1 MNMHRHLILLIFLIV
16 PAFAGAAERYVST
29 GVGELAEA
37 LKMARAGDILR
48 LMPGTYDGPIVI
60 DLPLTLDGGGLATI
74 DGHETGSVVTVNAA
88 DVTVK
93 GLTIRGSGSRG
104 EGLDAGI
111 TLNQKADRALVSDNR
126 LLGNLVGVNVHGPKN
141 AQVIGN
147 IVLGRQD
154 KRMNARGNGI
164 YVWNAPG
171 TKASGNDIRWGR
183 DGIFVNTSN
192 HNEFIGN
199 RFRDLRFAVH
209 YMYAHN
215 SVVSRNISLNNH
227 LGYAIMYSD
236 NVRVENNL
244 SRGDRDHGIM
254 MNYTNDSFFINNRIE
269 GVGDK
274 CVFIYNAHKNVL
286 RGNLFQ
292 GCAVGVHF
300 TAGSERN
307 EITDN
312 AFVGNRTQVKYVG
325 SRWVDWSVDGR
336 GNYWSDHAAF
346 DLDGNGI
353 ADSAYRPNDVVDHI
367 LWTQPAAKALMGSP
381 AIQLIR
387 WSQSAFPALLPGGVI
402 DRAPLMHPDLPP
414 ETFWEGRK

>member
-1 MNMHRHLILLIFLIV
+1 M
-16 PAFAGAAERYVST
+16 
-29 GVGELAEA
+29 
-37 LKMARAGDILR
+37 
-48 LMPGTYDGPIVI
+48 
-60 DLPLTLDGGGLATI
+60 
-74 DGHETGSVVTVNAA
+74 
-88 DVTVK
+88 
-93 GLTIRGSGSRG
+93 
-104 EGLDAGI
+104 
-111 TLNQKADRALVSDNR
+111 
-126 LLGNLVGVNVHGPKN
+126 
-141 AQVIGN
+141 
-147 IVLGRQD
+147 
-154 KRMNARGNGI
+154 
-164 YVWNAPG
+164 
-171 TKASGNDIRWGR
+171 
-183 DGIFVNTSN
+183 
-192 HNEFIGN
+192 
-199 RFRDLRFAVH
+199 
-209 YMYAHN
+209 
-215 SVVSRNISLNNH
+215 
-227 LGYAIMYSD
+227 
-236 NVRVENNL
+236 
-244 SRGDRDHGIM
+244 
-254 MNYTNDSFFINNRIE
+254 
-269 GVGDK
+269 
-274 CVFIYNAHKNVL
+274 FIYNAHKNVL